1 MKARKTKVQHFTLL
15 YLCQHNNMTNKK
27 ILIIEDEITLLEA
40 IERKLKIEG
49 FQTITA
55 MDGKEGM
62 RKIETEKPD
71 LILLDIMMPV
81 MDGFE
86 VLEEMK
92 RKEYL
97 PKIPVIIISNSGQ
110 PVEIEKALSL
120 GVRDYLV
127 KAEFSPDEVLNKV
140 NNIIKK
146 DSGAKEKN
154 NGEKHSKKILV
165 VEDDQLL
172 LDLCCKKL
180 QKEGFDVDI
189 AIDGNTALEKIISN
203 KPDLILLDLVLPG
216 IDGFEILKKIR
227 EDSDDKIKKIPVIIL
242 SNLGQE
248 SDIEKGKKLGATDY
262 LIKASVTM
270 EEIVK
275 KVKDLLI
282 V

>member
-1 MKARKTKVQHFTLL
+1 
-15 YLCQHNNMTNKK
+15 MTNKK

-110 PVEIEKALSL
+110 PVEI
-120 GVRDYLV
+120 
-127 KAEFSPDEVLNKV
+127 
-140 NNIIKK
+140 
-146 DSGAKEKN
+146 
-154 NGEKHSKKILV
+154 
-165 VEDDQLL
+165 
-172 LDLCCKKL
+172 
-180 QKEGFDVDI
+180 
-189 AIDGNTALEKIISN
+189 
-203 KPDLILLDLVLPG
+203 
-216 IDGFEILKKIR
+216 
-227 EDSDDKIKKIPVIIL
+227 DKIKK
-242 SNLGQE
+242 LGAKDWLIKTNFNPQE
-248 SDIEKGKKLGATDY
+248 VIEK
-262 LIKASVTM
+262 
-270 EEIVK
+270 VK
-275 KVKDLLI
+275 KQI
-282 V
+282 G